1 MNKNVLTAVSALL
14 VLASCAQKP
23 KTTDAQYPVD
33 TSKPFNTTEFMKY
46 DPKHA
51 DKQIDAF
58 MQHLHTAAGFNG
70 NVLVAK
76 NGKIVYENAFGWA
89 NYPRQDSLN
98 INSQFELASISKTMT
113 STAILQLM
121 ERGKLR
127 LDDSVQQ
134 YYPNFPYHGVTI
146 RMLLTHRSGLPN
158 YVYAIDDVF
167 RKEHRDQKKGVTNQQ
182 MMDLLAQYKP
192 ARYNAP
198 DKGYH
203 YNNSNF
209 MVLGSIIE
217 KAAKMPYAQYMQ
229 QNIFKPAG
237 MSHTAVYSKAVY
249 DKIPTNVL
257 GHDRNSWKYSVAQN
271 YLDGPVGDKGI
282 YSTVGDLFLYDRALR
297 AGRLIKA
304 ATQDSAYT
312 NRVPLKNGHFGY
324 GYGWHLFEAPNQKVV
339 YHTGWWH
346 GFRHNFLRDMHRD
359 VVIILLDNMTNGSL
373 LHLDDLFKMTGMPVV
388 RAGAYGR
395 GGEEEEDQPQGRQV
409 VEKKPTV
416 VKKKVAEK
424 KHVAKKASKSAH
436 HKVAE
441 KKKTHKKH

>member
-1 MNKNVLTAVSALL
+1 MSFVNKNALL
-14 VLASCAQKP
+14 AVALLISVQSCSSHNNNTSDSNLPPRAKM
-23 KTTDAQYPVD
+23 D
-33 TSKPFNTTEFMKY
+33 TSILKY
-46 DPKHA
+46 DPAKG
-51 DKQIDAF
+51 DKRIDDY
-58 MQHLHTAAGFNG
+58 MQNLHLHSGFNG

-76 NGKIVYENAFGWA
+76 QGKIIYENAFGWA
-89 NYPRQDSLN
+89 DYPNQNKLT
-98 INSQFELASISKTMT
+98 IHSQFELASISKTLT
-113 STAILQLM
+113 GTAILQLM

-127 LDDSVQQ
+127 LSDSVQRFF
-134 YYPNFPYHGVTI
+134 PNFPYHGVTI

-158 YVYAIDDVF
+158 YVYAIDDIF

-217 KAAKMPYAQYMQ
+217 KAAQMPYAQYMM
-229 QNIFKPAG
+229 QNVFLPAG
-237 MSHTAVYSKAVY
+237 MYHTNVYSKANY
-249 DKIPTNVL
+249 DKIPTKVL
-257 GHDRNSWKYSVAQN
+257 GHDRNSWRYSVAQN

-282 YSTVGDLFLYDRALR
+282 YSTVGDLLMFDRALR
-297 AGRLIKA
+297 AGILIKQS
-304 ATQDSAYT
+304 TQDSAYT

-324 GYGWHLFEAPNQKVV
+324 GYGWHLFEGQNQKVV

-346 GFRHNFLRDMHRD
+346 GYRHNFLRDMKED
-359 VVIILLDNMTNGSL
+359 VVIILLDNMANGSL

-395 GGEEEEDQPQGRQV
+395 DGGEEDDQDQT
-409 VEKKPTV
+409 PTTV
-416 VKKKVAEK
+416 KTKKKEPSAKHTTPK
-424 KHVAKKASKSAH
+424 KHKTAKH
-436 HKVAE
+436 
-441 KKKTHKKH
+441 